1 MQFPE
6 GMVSRVGSVQ
16 SGIVA
21 TMEIIY
27 TCTFMDGLRKI
38 AYVTLETG
46 IHKSPKWL
54 AFEVVTQAVIGITT
68 KNARENFGVMHT
80 RRCKPA
86 IAPRAKE
93 AHGGRIWE
101 RIEGALQFQ

>member
-6 GMVSRVGSVQ
+6 GMISRVGSVQ

-21 TMEIIY
+21 TMKIIY

-54 AFEVVTQAVIGITT
+54 AFEVVTQASSW
-68 KNARENFGVMHT
+68 ECQT
-80 RRCKPA
+80 RRMGLRGILQQPA
-86 IAPRAKE
+86 ICLP
-93 AHGGRIWE
+93 WDS
-101 RIEGALQFQ
+101 Q